1 MRVRNFFFLLVMSLL
16 YTARA
21 YSVSPVDST
30 TLDASLHVGGYTSN
44 LTLDSNKIYIL
55 KGYLFI
61 QSGANITIPSGTI
74 IRGDQATKGCLIIN
88 RGGKIFANG
97 TATRP
102 VIFTSRFPKFQRN
115 AGDWGGVILV
125 GKATI
130 NTYPGTDTAIVEGVV
145 PDLYY
150 GGHDDADNSGA
161 VHYLRVEYAGIALS
175 PNNEINGF
183 TMYSVGTGTV
193 LDHIMVSYAGDDSF
207 EWFGG
212 TVKSK
217 YLIAFNTLDDC
228 FDDSFGFRGAVQYA
242 LSVRNPGIADV
253 SGSKVWESDNN
264 EFVQGTATVF
274 NANNP
279 RTRSIFANIT
289 SIGPKEFD
297 TTTISP
303 NYTTAIHERRW
314 SLRACYDGVFMGWNK
329 GYRLDGVGC
338 VSAAA
343 GDTIK
348 FISNILAGI
357 SGNNW
362 DTVSAGGQT
371 LNPTTWGMDPAR
383 LNDTLALNTQVQLNN
398 PYNPVRQG
406 SNYMPQNTSSPVYTH
421 VTTNLSAV
429 DPFFE
434 NTTYRGAFGTTDWTA
449 GWANWRPDSVDYDNI
464 PPIGIQNIST
474 TVPKS
479 YTLEQNYPNPFNPQT
494 IIKFNIVSSGLVTL
508 KIYDI
513 LGREVR
519 TLANNEAV
527 NPGTYKVDFNAS
539 DLPSGVYFYKLAV
552 NAANVEWNQTRKMIL
567 VK

>member
-1 MRVRNFFFLLVMSLL
+1 
-16 YTARA
+16 
-21 YSVSPVDST
+21 
-30 TLDASLHVGGYTSN
+30 LHSSGYTSN
-44 LTLDSNKIYIL
+44 LTLDSSKIYIL

-61 QSGANITIPSGTI
+61 QSGASITIPSGTI
-74 IRGDQATKGCLIIN
+74 VRGDQATKGCLIIN
-88 RGGKIFANG
+88 RGAKIFANG
-97 TATRP
+97 TASRP
-102 VIFTSRFPKFQRN
+102 IVFTSRFAPGQRN
-115 AGDWGGVILV
+115 SGDWGGVILV
-125 GKATI
+125 GKSSI
-130 NTYPGTDTAIVEGVV
+130 NTYTGADTAIVEGVV

-150 GGHDDADNSGA
+150 GGHDDADNSG
-161 VHYLRVEYAGIALS
+161 VVKYMRVEYAGIALS

-183 TMYSVGTGTV
+183 TMYSVGTGTT

-212 TVKSK
+212 TVNMK
-217 YLIAFNTLDDC
+217 YLITFNGLDDD
-228 FDDSFGFRGAVQYA
+228 FDDSFGFRGKVQFG
-242 LSVRNPGIADV
+242 LCVRTPGIADV
-253 SGSKVWESDNN
+253 SGSKQWESDNN
-264 EFVQGTATVF
+264 EFVQGTSTLF

-303 NYTTAIHERRW
+303 NFTTAIHERRW
-314 SLRACYDGVFMGWNK
+314 SLRACYDGLWLGWNK

-338 VSAAA
+338 INAAD

-357 SGNNW
+357 GPGNNW
-362 DTVSAGGQT
+362 DTVSHGTAT
-371 LNPTTWGMDPAR
+371 LNPTTWGMDPAKK
-383 LNDTLALNTQVQLNN
+383 NDTLFTWGGVGLTN
-398 PYNPVRQG
+398 PYSQNRATANFMPVEG
-406 SNYMPQNTSSPVYTH
+406 SIVYNNFTDPS
-421 VTTNLSAV
+421 TV
-429 DPFFE
+429 DPFFTST
-434 NTTYRGAFGTTDWTA
+434 NYRGAFGTTDWGL
-449 GWANWRPDSVDYDNI
+449 GWQNWRPDTVDYNNI

-474 TVPKS
+474 VVPRS
-479 YTLEQNYPNPFNPQT
+479 YSLEQNYPNPFNPQT

-527 NPGTYKVDFNAS
+527 NAS
-539 DLPSGVYFYKLAV
+539 DLPSGVYFYKIAI
-552 NAANVEWNQTRKMIL
+552 NSASGEWNMTKKMVL